1 MSKYRAYPD
10 YRESGSKWIDKIPSS
25 WKVVSLKHILS
36 IPITDGPH
44 LTPEFLD
51 DGVPFVSAEAV
62 SGGYIDFDKIR
73 GFISEADDELF
84 SQKYRPKRNDV
95 YMIKSGATTGI
106 TAIVETDRRFN
117 IWSPL
122 AVMRCKDIYHPR
134 FLLNYLRSDSFQK
147 SVQLSWTFGT
157 QQNIGMGTLE
167 NLAVCF
173 PSFEEQQKIAN
184 FLDHETAKIDTLIEK
199 QRQLIKLL
207 KEKRQAVI
215 SHAVTKGLNPNAPMR
230 DSGVEWLGEVP
241 EHWIV
246 RRLKHTAK
254 LQSGIPKGKDLTGK
268 LTVKLPML
276 RVANVQD
283 GYLDLNDVQMLDVE
297 PDQVDRYLLQHG
309 DVLMNEGGDNDKL
322 GRGAVWYGQID
333 PCIHQ
338 NHVFAIRPFG
348 IEPEWLD
355 LITRS
360 SYAKFHF
367 YRVAKQSTN
376 LASISATNIKET
388 PLVIPPDNERQ
399 DIMRFVKEKID
410 SFDRA
415 EQKCGSQISLLQE
428 RRTAL
433 ISAAVTGKI
442 DVRNWQPPADLSANH
457 SSVSLQEATP

>member
-1 MSKYRAYPD
+1 MSRYQAYPE
-10 YRESGSKWIDKIPSS
+10 YKESGSKWIDKIPSS

-44 LTPEFLD
+44 LTPEFLE

-134 FLLNYLRSDSFQK
+134 FLLNYLRSDSFQE

-199 QRQLIKLL
+199 QQQLIKLL

-241 EHWIV
+241 EHWGV
-246 RRLKHTAK
+246 SALGYYAK
-254 LQSGIPKGKDLTGK
+254 ITTGATPDRSKLEYWNGDIPWIKTGE
-268 LTVKLPML
+268 VKYSDIYETEEYITKEGLDNSSVSIAPPGTLLMAMYGQGVTRG
-276 RVANVQD
+276 RVA
-283 GYLDLNDVQMLDVE
+283 
-297 PDQVDRYLLQHG
+297 
-309 DVLMNEGGDNDKL
+309 VLGVSATFNQACAAISPVANLSSVFLKYYFM
-322 GRGAVWYGQID
+322 AVY
-333 PCIHQ
+333 H
-338 NHVFAIRPFG
+338 AIRDG
-348 IEPEWLD
+348 GNETSQMNLNADIVG
-355 LITRS
+355 
-360 SYAKFHF
+360 KFK
-367 YRVAKQSTN
+367 V
-376 LASISATNIKET
+376 
-388 PLVIPPDNERQ
+388 VIPSSVEQEAIVERL
-399 DIMRFVKEKID
+399 DSELKKFDGLILMVEK
-410 SFDRA
+410 SVALSR
-415 EQKCGSQISLLQE
+415 E

-442 DVRNWQPPADLSANH
+442 DVRNWQPPADSSANQPTAP
-457 SSVSLQEATP
+457 LQEATL